1 MRSIVLV
8 TLCSLML
15 AGCGSTANQTETTA
29 SANTNAESTKVC
41 KEKPAQVGSRLAK
54 KVCK

>member
-8 TLCSLML
+8 TLCSLLL

-41 KEKPAQVGSRLAK
+41 KDKPAQVGSRLAK